1 MATQYLQCKRVRDF
15 HTCRDCP
22 RLPLSGADA
31 VSLFLLLWILMVT
44 FHMAGE
50 FPVFMTQYLGS
61 LFVVWV

>member
-15 HTCRDCP
+15 HTCRDRP

-50 FPVFMTQYLGS
+50 FSSVHDS
-61 LFVVWV
+61 VSW